1 MKIIEEQKYLSET
14 DNAYEVRQRVK
25 SGDFCIQGKRYAKE
39 DGTSNTLAT
48 VQKDNYLI
56 EPCICA
62 SRGRNPENPS
72 DRTAGADVEQRIEL
86 GSAETSNTL
95 TTVQKDNLVIEPLN
109 PYTDDT
115 ARTLKAQYANNGLSN
130 FTRKDSFAATGVI
143 EKPSDRTAGTETEQR
158 FEINENGTSNTLT
171 SVAKDNYVMEPCVL
185 TPKRNEYGKAIRN
198 EYEKGNVTESRH
210 NMTVLTPKIEP
221 TSNTLTSVQK
231 DNYLIEPKVD
241 VMCRVVPASGK
252 LHQNQEVYNPNGL
265 CGTLKSAHFK
275 DSPKTMFKCRI
286 RKLTPKECIRLMDF
300 DDSDYDKIKAV
311 GMSDSQIYK
320 QCGNSIVVACL
331 YGIFDKLLIH
341 TEITEPQ
348 QISLFD

>member
-1 MKIIEEQKYLSET
+1 MNDNIRCVQSGKLSGGKWDKLYDESRRYYSPVGLSPTLHTRGGDNTGVKIIEEQKYLSET
-14 DNAYEVRQRVK
+14 DNAYEVRRKTK
-25 SGDFCIQGKRYAKE
+25 SGDFCIQRKRYAKSAGIA
-39 DGTSNTLAT
+39 GTILTSHFGN
-48 VQKDNYLI
+48 VV

-95 TTVQKDNLVIEPLN
+95 TTVQKDNLAIEPLN

-115 ARTLKAQYANNGLSN
+115 SRTLKAQYANNGLSN

-143 EKPSDRTAGTETEQR
+143 EKPT
-158 FEINENGTSNTLT
+158 
-171 SVAKDNYVMEPCVL
+171 Y
-185 TPKRNEYGKAIRN
+185 
-198 EYEKGNVTESRH
+198 
-210 NMTVLTPKIEP
+210 
-221 TSNTLTSVQK
+221 
-231 DNYLIEPKVD
+231 
-241 VMCRVVPASGK
+241 
-252 LHQNQEVYNPNGL
+252 
-265 CGTLKSAHFK
+265 
-275 DSPKTMFKCRI
+275 RI
-286 RKLTPKECIRLMDF
+286 RKLTPLECIRLMDF
-300 DDSDYDKIKAV
+300 DDEDYKKIRDIGV
-311 GMSDSQIYK
+311 SDSQIYA

>member
-143 EKPSDRTAGTETEQR
+143 EKPT
-158 FEINENGTSNTLT
+158 
-171 SVAKDNYVMEPCVL
+171 Y
-185 TPKRNEYGKAIRN
+185 
-198 EYEKGNVTESRH
+198 
-210 NMTVLTPKIEP
+210 
-221 TSNTLTSVQK
+221 
-231 DNYLIEPKVD
+231 
-241 VMCRVVPASGK
+241 
-252 LHQNQEVYNPNGL
+252 
-265 CGTLKSAHFK
+265 
-275 DSPKTMFKCRI
+275 RI
-286 RKLTPKECIRLMDF
+286 RKLTPLECIRLMDF
-300 DDSDYDKIKAV
+300 DDEDYKKIRDIGV
-311 GMSDSQIYK
+311 SDSQIYA

-331 YGIFDKLLIH
+331 YYNFDKLLIH

-348 QISLFD
+348 QMSLFD

>member
-1 MKIIEEQKYLSET
+1 MSET
-14 DNAYEVRQRVK
+14 NNAYEVRRKTK
-25 SGDFCIQGKRYAKE
+25 SGDFCIQSKRYAKE

-72 DRTAGADVEQRIEL
+72 DRTAGADVEPAVLAPKRTEYGKSIRKAYEAGEVSESRHNMTEL
-86 GSAETSNTL
+86 HPRTDGVSNTL
-95 TTVQKDNLVIEPLN
+95 TTVQKDNYVVGPLN

-115 ARTLKAQYANNGLSN
+115 SRTLKAQYSKNGLSN

-143 EKPSDRTAGTETEQR
+143 EKPT
-158 FEINENGTSNTLT
+158 
-171 SVAKDNYVMEPCVL
+171 Y
-185 TPKRNEYGKAIRN
+185 
-198 EYEKGNVTESRH
+198 
-210 NMTVLTPKIEP
+210 
-221 TSNTLTSVQK
+221 
-231 DNYLIEPKVD
+231 
-241 VMCRVVPASGK
+241 
-252 LHQNQEVYNPNGL
+252 
-265 CGTLKSAHFK
+265 
-275 DSPKTMFKCRI
+275 RI
-286 RKLTPKECIRLMDF
+286 RKLTPLECIRLMDF
-300 DDSDYDKIKAV
+300 DDEDYKKIRDIGV
-311 GMSDSQIYK
+311 SDSQIYA

>member
-1 MKIIEEQKYLSET
+1 MNKNI
-14 DNAYEVRQRVK
+14 R
-25 SGDFCIQGKRYAKE
+25 CIQSGILSGGKWDKLHDESRRYYSPT
-39 DGTSNTLAT
+39 GISPTLHT
-48 VQKDNYLI
+48 FGGEIRGNVV

-115 ARTLKAQYANNGLSN
+115 SRTLKAQYSKNGLSN

-143 EKPSDRTAGTETEQR
+143 EKPT
-158 FEINENGTSNTLT
+158 
-171 SVAKDNYVMEPCVL
+171 Y
-185 TPKRNEYGKAIRN
+185 
-198 EYEKGNVTESRH
+198 
-210 NMTVLTPKIEP
+210 
-221 TSNTLTSVQK
+221 
-231 DNYLIEPKVD
+231 
-241 VMCRVVPASGK
+241 
-252 LHQNQEVYNPNGL
+252 
-265 CGTLKSAHFK
+265 
-275 DSPKTMFKCRI
+275 RI
-286 RKLTPKECIRLMDF
+286 RKLTPLECIRLMDF
-300 DDSDYDKIKAV
+300 DDEDFKKIRDIGV
-311 GMSDSQIYK
+311 SDSHIYA

-348 QISLFD
+348 QMSLFD